1 MRQSNIG
8 WLFLA
13 PATLILFVVG
23 FIPFIYI
30 LYVGFFDWNTN
41 ALDPT
46 LRWAGLQNYR
56 NLVFDVTFLSSLAR
70 TLVFAFIVV
79 ISELLLGYV
88 LARALMADR
97 LWGRQFFRTI
107 HTLPIVVAPIAV
119 GATWRLLCV
128 PGFGIVPY
136 YLKLWFGIDYNIS
149 TNAYHAF
156 GTAIIMDLWHW
167 TPFVTL
173 SLMAGLTALPKEPL
187 EQAQI
192 DGGNKLQI
200 FWYVIV
206 PMLKPVLLTTVF
218 IRLMDALRS
227 VDEIWMLT
235 KGGPAEATRFIG
247 LHIWI
252 NVFPKTDYGY
262 GAAMSLL
269 TLYVTIVLSWLLFVA
284 MTGRKGGAQ

>member
-1 MRQSNIG
+1 MKQSTVG

-13 PATLILFVVG
+13 PAVFVLMVVG
-23 FIPFIYI
+23 LLPFLYI
-30 LYVGFFDWNTN
+30 LYVGFFDWNSN
-41 ALDPT
+41 ALDPN

-56 NLVFDVTFLSSLAR
+56 TLVFDTMFLNSIGR
-70 TLVFAFIVV
+70 TLAFAFIVV
-79 ISELLLGYV
+79 LSELLIGYV

-97 LWGRQFFRTI
+97 LPGRQFFRTI

-128 PGFGIVPY
+128 PGLGLIPY

-149 TNAYHAF
+149 TNAGQAF
-156 GTAIIMDLWHW
+156 LTAIVMDLWHW

-173 SLMAGLTALPKEPL
+173 SLMAGLTALPKEQL

-192 DGGNKLQI
+192 DGGNRLQI

-206 PMLKPVLLTTVF
+206 PMLKPVILTTTF

-235 KGGPAEATRFIG
+235 KGGPAEATRF
-247 LHIWI
+247 
-252 NVFPKTDYGY
+252 
-262 GAAMSLL
+262 
-269 TLYVTIVLSWLLFVA
+269 TLYGTIVLSWLLFAA
-284 MTGRKGGAQ
+284 MGARRQGAE